1 MRRIHLIASLC
12 LMLLLLPSISNQ
24 AQSDATQDTTEDGTF
39 RVATKLIEPFVME
52 DDEGNLVGFSI
63 DLWDEIANR
72 VDFTYEWARYETV
85 SEIIDAVEAQEVD
98 AAIAAISITSD
109 REQRI
114 DFTYDYYDSGLLI
127 IVPNNL
133 TNPVQLVQALLNPA
147 LLQIFAVFAIIIVI
161 AAHIYW
167 LTERNR
173 DPNFPTTYA
182 KGIWEG
188 IWWATVTVTTVGYG
202 DRTPHGVAGRVM
214 AIVWMFM
221 GLFLIANFTASVT
234 SVITVEEIRGS
245 INNLSDLRGRAVVTL
260 DGSTSETAL
269 RERGINPM
277 TRRDI
282 DAAYDTL
289 LEGRADAI
297 VYDAPVLMYYAA
309 NAGAGQVNIVG
320 SVFNEESYGIALP
333 QNDPYREAINLAILE
348 IIEDGSYQDLY
359 MSYFGAAS

>member
-1 MRRIHLIASLC
+1 MRRIHLFASLC
-12 LMLLLLPSISNQ
+12 LMLLLLSPISTQ
-24 AQSDATQDTTEDGTF
+24 AQSDTTQDAIEDHTF

-72 VDFTYEWARYETV
+72 VGFSYEWARYETV
-85 SEIIDAVEAQEVD
+85 GETVDAVEAQEVD
-98 AAIAAISITSD
+98 AALAAISITSE

-173 DPNFPTTYA
+173 DPNFPTSYA

-202 DRTPHGVAGRVM
+202 DRTPHGVAGRIM

-234 SVITVEEIRGS
+234 SVITVEQIRGS

-260 DGSTSETAL
+260 KDSTSEAAL
-269 RERGINPM
+269 RDRGINPV
-277 TRRDI
+277 TRRNVDE
-282 DAAYDTL
+282 AYRAL
-289 LEGRADAI
+289 LEGRAEAM

-320 SVFNEESYGIALP
+320 SIFNEESYGIALP
-333 QNDPYREAINLAILE
+333 QGDPYREAINLAILE
-348 IIEDGSYQDLY
+348 IIEDGTYQDLY
-359 MSYFGAAS
+359 MSYFGAAR